1 MAEQQEGEL
10 VATVPKN
17 SREEL
22 RLRRTEFNGVDLL
35 DCRVWTLSAVPGG
48 DSKPTKKGL
57 CLRPATWTELVQAL
71 QIALGSGATAE
82 ADDEGDKEDPF
93 A

>member
-1 MAEQQEGEL
+1 MADEEGEL
-10 VATVPKN
+10 LAQIAKN

-22 RLRRTEFNGVDLL
+22 RLRRTEYTGVDLL
-35 DCRVWTLSAVPGG
+35 DARVYAVPATPG
-48 DSKPTKKGL
+48 SEAKPTKKGL

-71 QIALGSGATAE
+71 QIALGNGATAE
-82 ADDEGDKEDPF
+82 AKDESDKEDPF

>member
-1 MAEQQEGEL
+1 MADEEGEL
-10 VATVPKN
+10 LAQIAKN

-22 RLRRTEFNGVDLL
+22 RLRRTQYNNVDLL

-57 CLRPATWTELVQAL
+57 CLRPATWSELVQAL
-71 QIALGSGATAE
+71 QIALGSGATTE
-82 ADDEGDKEDPF
+82 AADEGDKEDPF
-93 A
+93 S